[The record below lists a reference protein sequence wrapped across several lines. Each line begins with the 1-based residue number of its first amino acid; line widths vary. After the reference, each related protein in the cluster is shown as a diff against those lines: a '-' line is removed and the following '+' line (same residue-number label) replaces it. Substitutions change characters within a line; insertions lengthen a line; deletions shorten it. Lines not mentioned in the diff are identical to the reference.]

1 MKKPKQ
7 IIDKTKATAVA
18 GPLKIGMALMTFAQY
33 LVRYR
38 DAAIDPATKKRWTEA
53 DIVADS
59 GLPADLVHEWFWLI
73 AQTDQ
78 DVSMVWMRFATDP
91 ELIAAYQLKHPHMHP
106 VEMANFGWMYA
117 PDSSPDTD
125 RLAELVGKLSALA
138 AEYGG

>member
-7 IIDKTKATAVA
+7 IINTKNALTTAA
-18 GPLKIGMALMTFAQY
+18 PLKIGMALMTFPQYLAQY
-33 LVRYR
+33 R
-38 DAAIDPATKKRWTEA
+38 DVPIDPATKKRWTEA

-78 DVSMVWMRFATDP
+78 DISMVWMRFATDT
-91 ELIAAYQLKHPHMHP
+91 ELIAAYQEKHPHMHP
-106 VEMANFGWMYA
+106 VEMANFGWIYA

-125 RLAELVGKLSALA
+125 RLAELVAKLSALA